1 MAQSTTITTPKRY
14 AVVTGGNKGIGFE
27 ICRQLACHGIVV
39 ILTARDKNR
48 GLEAVE
54 KLKQSGISD
63 DLLIFHQLDVVDS
76 QSIACLADF
85 IKTQFGKLDIL
96 VNNAGIGGIE
106 IDSNNFRAG
115 VELNG
120 GNWPD
125 GKRMT
130 WDKMLTQSF
139 DSGEQ
144 CVKTN
149 YYGAKAT
156 VEALAPLLQ
165 LSDSARIVNVASL
178 AGLLENIP
186 NEWAKGILSDV
197 ERLTEERVDE
207 VVKQFLKDFKDD
219 LLETKGW
226 PTHLSAYMVAKAAM
240 IAYTRVLAIKYP
252 SFLVNAL
259 CPGFCKTDITI
270 NNGPLTAAE
279 GAESVV
285 RLALLPNGGPS
296 GLFYYRKEISSF

>member
-1 MAQSTTITTPKRY
+1 MAQSSTSTTTKRY

-27 ICRQLACHGIVV
+27 ICRQLACNGIVV

-48 GLEAVE
+48 GLEAVD
-54 KLKQSGISD
+54 KLKQCGISD
-63 DLLIFHQLDVVDS
+63 DLLIFHQLDVLDS

-85 IKTQFGKLDIL
+85 LKTRFAKLDIL

-106 IDSNNFRAG
+106 YDSGNFRKG
-115 VELNG
+115 FELNG

-125 GKRMT
+125 GKQIT
-130 WDKMLTQSF
+130 WDKMATQSF

-149 YYGAKAT
+149 YYGAKAM
-156 VEALAPLLQ
+156 VEALSPLLQ
-165 LSDSARIVNVASL
+165 LSDSARIVNVASM

-186 NEWAKGILSDV
+186 NEWAKGLLSDI
-197 ERLTEERVDE
+197 ERLSEDRVDE
-207 VVKQFLKDFKDD
+207 VLKQFLKDFKDG

-226 PTHLSAYMVAKAAM
+226 RTHLSAYTVAKAAM
-240 IAYTRVLAIKYP
+240 IAYTRILAIKYP
-252 SFLVNAL
+252 SFLVNAV
-259 CPGFCKTDITI
+259 CPGFCRTDITV
-270 NNGPLTAAE
+270 NVGCLTAAE

-285 RLALLPNGGPS
+285 RLALLPNDGSS
-296 GLFYYRKEISSF
+296 GLFYCRKEISCF